1 MHESSYDDCGC
12 CADVHFGAL
21 LNQTSRLIRRALD
34 ARINAEV
41 SSELSGVRGMVLG
54 DIVRAERQGRDVYQ
68 RDIEQ
73 WFNIRRSSVTA
84 MLQGMEQ
91 DGFITRSAVAKDARL
106 KRLIATEKGRAC
118 HKQIEASIARFEDD
132 LQSGIDPQ
140 QAAAAR
146 AVLEQTLRNAQH
158 FLQEEN
164 TKQERGSVKHR
175 KFVMLYLMF
184 RVHPD
189 IDAGPVKVPHFRTSA
204 GRLQTIGQ
212 DPHFHSAA
220 VGLFQG
226 FHNIRIVQ
234 RIDRNI
240 NFLPAAVDHLNNVF
254 LTGGRRRKIHL
265 NALVRLPACRQ
276 RRPAKKNTNK
286 N

>member
-54 DIVRAERQGRDVYQ
+54 DIVRAERQCRDVYQ

-140 QAAAAR
+140 QAPRPALCWSRPCA
-146 AVLEQTLRNAQH
+146 TH
-158 FLQEEN
+158 
-164 TKQERGSVKHR
+164 S
-175 KFVMLYLMF
+175 
-184 RVHPD
+184 
-189 IDAGPVKVPHFRTSA
+189 TSCK
-204 GRLQTIGQ
+204 
-212 DPHFHSAA
+212 
-220 VGLFQG
+220 
-226 FHNIRIVQ
+226 
-234 RIDRNI
+234 
-240 NFLPAAVDHLNNVF
+240 
-254 LTGGRRRKIHL
+254 RKIPTKRGEIPI
-265 NALVRLPACRQ
+265 V
-276 RRPAKKNTNK
+276 KNTRT
-286 N
+286 

>member
-1 MHESSYDDCGC
+1 MHESSHDDCGC

-84 MLQGMEQ
+84 ILQGMEQ

-118 HKQIEASIARFEDD
+118 RKQIEASIARFEDD

-158 FLQEEN
+158 ILQEEN
-164 TKQERGSVKHR
+164 TNQERG
-175 KFVMLYLMF
+175 
-184 RVHPD
+184 
-189 IDAGPVKVPHFRTSA
+189 
-204 GRLQTIGQ
+204 
-212 DPHFHSAA
+212 
-220 VGLFQG
+220 
-226 FHNIRIVQ
+226 
-234 RIDRNI
+234 
-240 NFLPAAVDHLNNVF
+240 
-254 LTGGRRRKIHL
+254 
-265 NALVRLPACRQ
+265 
-276 RRPAKKNTNK
+276 NTNC
-286 N
+286 

>member
-73 WFNIRRSSVTA
+73 WFN
-84 MLQGMEQ
+84 
-91 DGFITRSAVAKDARL
+91 
-106 KRLIATEKGRAC
+106 
-118 HKQIEASIARFEDD
+118 KQIEASIARFEDD

-164 TKQERGSVKHR
+164 TKQERG
-175 KFVMLYLMF
+175 
-184 RVHPD
+184 
-189 IDAGPVKVPHFRTSA
+189 
-204 GRLQTIGQ
+204 
-212 DPHFHSAA
+212 
-220 VGLFQG
+220 
-226 FHNIRIVQ
+226 
-234 RIDRNI
+234 
-240 NFLPAAVDHLNNVF
+240 
-254 LTGGRRRKIHL
+254 
-265 NALVRLPACRQ
+265 
-276 RRPAKKNTNK
+276 NTNC
-286 N
+286 

>member
-1 MHESSYDDCGC
+1 MHESSHDDCGC
-12 CADVHFGAL
+12 CADAHFGAL

-68 RDIEQ
+68 
-73 WFNIRRSSVTA
+73 IRRSSVTA

-132 LQSGIDPQ
+132 LQSGIDTQ

-158 FLQEEN
+158 ILQEEN
-164 TKQERGSVKHR
+164 TNQERG
-175 KFVMLYLMF
+175 
-184 RVHPD
+184 
-189 IDAGPVKVPHFRTSA
+189 
-204 GRLQTIGQ
+204 
-212 DPHFHSAA
+212 
-220 VGLFQG
+220 
-226 FHNIRIVQ
+226 
-234 RIDRNI
+234 
-240 NFLPAAVDHLNNVF
+240 
-254 LTGGRRRKIHL
+254 
-265 NALVRLPACRQ
+265 
-276 RRPAKKNTNK
+276 NTNC
-286 N
+286 

>member
-1 MHESSYDDCGC
+1 MHESSHDDCGC

-41 SSELSGVRGMVLG
+41 SSEL
-54 DIVRAERQGRDVYQ
+54 VRAERQGRDVYQ

-84 MLQGMEQ
+84 ILQGMEQ

-158 FLQEEN
+158 ILQEEN
-164 TKQERGSVKHR
+164 TNQERG
-175 KFVMLYLMF
+175 
-184 RVHPD
+184 
-189 IDAGPVKVPHFRTSA
+189 
-204 GRLQTIGQ
+204 
-212 DPHFHSAA
+212 
-220 VGLFQG
+220 
-226 FHNIRIVQ
+226 
-234 RIDRNI
+234 
-240 NFLPAAVDHLNNVF
+240 
-254 LTGGRRRKIHL
+254 
-265 NALVRLPACRQ
+265 
-276 RRPAKKNTNK
+276 NTNC
-286 N
+286 

>member
-91 DGFITRSAVAKDARL
+91 DGFITRSAVA
-106 KRLIATEKGRAC
+106 
-118 HKQIEASIARFEDD
+118 
-132 LQSGIDPQ
+132 
-140 QAAAAR
+140 R

-158 FLQEEN
+158 ILQEEN
-164 TKQERGSVKHR
+164 TNQERG
-175 KFVMLYLMF
+175 
-184 RVHPD
+184 
-189 IDAGPVKVPHFRTSA
+189 
-204 GRLQTIGQ
+204 
-212 DPHFHSAA
+212 
-220 VGLFQG
+220 
-226 FHNIRIVQ
+226 
-234 RIDRNI
+234 
-240 NFLPAAVDHLNNVF
+240 
-254 LTGGRRRKIHL
+254 
-265 NALVRLPACRQ
+265 
-276 RRPAKKNTNK
+276 NTNC
-286 N
+286 

>member
-1 MHESSYDDCGC
+1 MHESSHDDCGC

-106 KRLIATEKGRAC
+106 KRLIATEKG
-118 HKQIEASIARFEDD
+118 
-132 LQSGIDPQ
+132 PQ
-140 QAAAAR
+140 QTAAAR

-158 FLQEEN
+158 ILQEEN
-164 TKQERGSVKHR
+164 TNQERG
-175 KFVMLYLMF
+175 
-184 RVHPD
+184 
-189 IDAGPVKVPHFRTSA
+189 
-204 GRLQTIGQ
+204 
-212 DPHFHSAA
+212 
-220 VGLFQG
+220 
-226 FHNIRIVQ
+226 
-234 RIDRNI
+234 
-240 NFLPAAVDHLNNVF
+240 
-254 LTGGRRRKIHL
+254 
-265 NALVRLPACRQ
+265 
-276 RRPAKKNTNK
+276 NTNC
-286 N
+286 

>member
-1 MHESSYDDCGC
+1 MHESSHDDCGC

-106 KRLIATEKGRAC
+106 KLSLI
-118 HKQIEASIARFEDD
+118 HI
-132 LQSGIDPQ
+132 
-140 QAAAAR
+140 
-146 AVLEQTLRNAQH
+146 
-158 FLQEEN
+158 
-164 TKQERGSVKHR
+164 
-175 KFVMLYLMF
+175 
-184 RVHPD
+184 
-189 IDAGPVKVPHFRTSA
+189 
-204 GRLQTIGQ
+204 
-212 DPHFHSAA
+212 
-220 VGLFQG
+220 
-226 FHNIRIVQ
+226 
-234 RIDRNI
+234 
-240 NFLPAAVDHLNNVF
+240 
-254 LTGGRRRKIHL
+254 
-265 NALVRLPACRQ
+265 
-276 RRPAKKNTNK
+276 
-286 N
+286 